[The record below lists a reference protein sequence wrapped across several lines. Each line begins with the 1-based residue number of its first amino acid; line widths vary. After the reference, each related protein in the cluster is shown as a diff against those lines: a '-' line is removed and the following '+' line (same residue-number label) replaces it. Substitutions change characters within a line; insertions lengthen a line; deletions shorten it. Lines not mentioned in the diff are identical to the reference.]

1 MKVNDRPTIAVTPMT
16 YELFTGLALFASV
29 ASITPGPNNLMLMAS
44 GTNYGF
50 RRTIPHMVGVSAGF
64 VLMVFLVGIGLAQ
77 LFTAYPVSHTILK
90 TFSIVYL
97 LYLAWK
103 IATATLSQT
112 AASGS
117 ARPFTFIQAALF
129 QWVNPKAWTMAL
141 TAVTV
146 YSPNQ
151 TLASVALVAAIFGI
165 INLPS
170 ISLWTMLGKRVQRYL
185 RSDKHL
191 LVFNITMA
199 ALLVASLIP
208 VFTSLL

>member
-1 MKVNDRPTIAVTPMT
+1 MKVNSRPTIAVTPMT

-44 GTNYGF
+44 GANYGF
-50 RRTIPHMVGVSAGF
+50 RRTIPHMAGVSAGF

-77 LFTAYPVSHTILK
+77 LFIAYPVSHTILK
-90 TFSIVYL
+90 AFSVAYL
-97 LYLAWK
+97 LYLAFK
-103 IATATLSQT
+103 IATATLSET
-112 AASGS
+112 SASGS
-117 ARPFTFIQAALF
+117 GRPFTFIQAALF

-146 YSPNQ
+146 YSPTQ
-151 TLASVALVAAIFGI
+151 TLASVALVAGIFGI
-165 INLPS
+165 INLPA
-170 ISLWTMLGKRVQRYL
+170 IGFWIMLGKRVQRYL

-191 LVFNITMA
+191 LIFNLTMA

-208 VFTSLL
+208 VFTSSL

>member
-1 MKVNDRPTIAVTPMT
+1 MKVNDRPTSAVTPMT

-44 GTNYGF
+44 GANYGF
-50 RRTIPHMVGVSAGF
+50 RRTIPHMAGVSAGF

-77 LFTAYPVSHTILK
+77 LFTAYPASHTILK
-90 TFSIVYL
+90 TFSVVYL

-103 IATATLSQT
+103 IATATLSES
-112 AASGS
+112 AARGGG
-117 ARPFTFIQAALF
+117 RPFTFIQAALF

-146 YSPNQ
+146 YSPSQ

-170 ISLWTMLGKRVQRYL
+170 ICLWIMLGKRVQRYL

-191 LVFNITMA
+191 LIFNLTMA

-208 VFTSLL
+208 VFTSSL